1 MKIFIDGGTNL
12 FQGLTQFHGQFHF
25 DSTWQIYCFEA
36 NPETYQMAL
45 KRIPSWLQPLN
56 FQVLNQ
62 ALADQA
68 GTVTVNCASA
78 DDSCMQYYDGVLW
91 KNLARRGVGKIRRLM
106 GISPHTNQGSNILEK
121 PPERHG
127 DHIFRYKPYT
137 VEAID
142 LGALVESFAPQQ
154 PEKLIIKLDIE
165 GAEFQVLDRLFQSPG
180 IHLIS
185 EMYVE
190 FHERYFQE
198 KEEAYRQKKL
208 GYFQQAANLN
218 SLMLQEWH

>member
-106 GISPHTNQGSNILEK
+106 GISPHTNQGSNI
-121 PPERHG
+121 
-127 DHIFRYKPYT
+127 
-137 VEAID
+137 
-142 LGALVESFAPQQ
+142 
-154 PEKLIIKLDIE
+154 
-165 GAEFQVLDRLFQSPG
+165 
-180 IHLIS
+180 
-185 EMYVE
+185 
-190 FHERYFQE
+190 
-198 KEEAYRQKKL
+198 
-208 GYFQQAANLN
+208 
-218 SLMLQEWH
+218 